1 MAKDSAPLTDAE
13 HAATFPPGTPHSVIN
28 AFKEPVDTKPA
39 DPREAV
45 KEEKKGKKD
54 DA

>member
-1 MAKDSAPLTDAE
+1 MAKTSDKPLTDAE

-28 AFKEPVDTKPA
+28 AFRESVDTKPA

-45 KEEKKGKKD
+45 KEEKKKD
-54 DA
+54 EA